1 MGLKV
6 FLNND
11 FRKFIKGE
19 GLTSA
24 ALWKAIDEV
33 EQGLVDA
40 HLGGFL
46 IKKRVPRPGSG
57 KSGGYRTIMAYRQ
70 GERIFLLYGFAKN
83 ERDNITN
90 KELAAFSMAAEQY
103 IKLSDAE
110 LGWAVESKKLWALDR
125 YR

>member
-19 GLTSA
+19 GLNAA

-40 HLGGFL
+40 YLGGFL

-90 KELAAFSMAAEQY
+90 KELAAFFH
-103 IKLSDAE
+103 
-110 LGWAVESKKLWALDR
+110 GGGAVYQAIGCRAWFGCRE
-125 YR
+125 